1 MAPASCLT
9 PVHPRRPLQ
18 TPKAAQRTVRDL
30 PNRFSHPNTLV
41 WSSSPSKKTARN
53 DCCKKLT
60 CICAPV
66 ASLFLTPNFAVAP
79 LCQPETTYAWAR
91 DYPIQPS
98 VTNMKSDERRKLG
111 ELLMTNFNASV
122 SIMQKESDAKFK
134 EEQKQRPP
142 QSWPDVISISTG
154 SAVPQEVCACVRVCN
169 GCVERLCVCV
179 CVCVQ
184 RLYPC

>member
-1 MAPASCLT
+1 
-9 PVHPRRPLQ
+9 
-18 TPKAAQRTVRDL
+18 
-30 PNRFSHPNTLV
+30 
-41 WSSSPSKKTARN
+41 
-53 DCCKKLT
+53 
-60 CICAPV
+60 
-66 ASLFLTPNFAVAP
+66 
-79 LCQPETTYAWAR
+79 
-91 DYPIQPS
+91 
-98 VTNMKSDERRKLG
+98 VTNMKPYARRKLG

-179 CVCVQ
+179 CVCVCATVVLNDCVCVCNGCI
-184 RLYPC
+184 RVSLGGESNNFCHW